1 MAEMTAIADAPR
13 VKEIVEKTVNPT
25 RVEANTYGTREVVQ
39 LRINGEESE
48 WHSVKGGAGPSRN
61 YDKPLELVRY
71 GIFYDPK
78 TKTWLKVLPPE
89 SIGAQQFEKA
99 EGRLRRSALQQRM
112 ALRVSGLPELAE
124 QIKDVEVEID
134 GRKVYGFTSPHIG
147 PSLGYVLSEL
157 TGSKRPK
164 ELTPDAITLFSD
176 IYAIAAD
183 QAEKLYLDFGIWTAD
198 PNPGNILLRFT
209 EEGIRVVLI
218 DFANK
223 IQDEEN
229 LFSGLSRERYKGNGY
244 VDKLRSLLA
253 GKIRGLHQNF
263 IEFSNMLGVPFIR
276 DPNAVKENIERS
288 PAIVNARKTYPPAP
302 LLPNHE

>member
-13 VKEIVEKTVNPT
+13 VKEIVGRVVNPT
-25 RVEANTYGTREVVQ
+25 RVEANTYGTREIVQ
-39 LRINGEESE
+39 LKIDGEESE
-48 WHSVKGGAGPSRN
+48 WHSVKGGAGPSRH

-78 TKTWLKVLPPE
+78 TRTWLKILPPE
-89 SIGAQQFEKA
+89 SIGAKQFGKA
-99 EGRLRRSALQQRM
+99 EERLRKSALQQRV
-112 ALRVSGLPELAE
+112 ALTVSGLPELAE
-124 QIKDVEVEID
+124 QIKEVEVEID
-134 GRKVYGFTSPHIG
+134 GRRVYGFTSPHIG
-147 PSLGYVLSEL
+147 PSLEHVLSEL

-164 ELTPDAITLFSD
+164 ELTPDAKTLFSD

-253 GKIRGLHQNF
+253 GRIRGLHQNF
-263 IEFSNMLGVPFIR
+263 MEFCNMLDVPFIR
-276 DPNAVKENIERS
+276 DSNAVKENIERS
-288 PAIVNARKTYPPAP
+288 PAIVNARKLATSSTSETQS
-302 LLPNHE
+302 N